1 MGAGSTAQCLRT
13 HTMLT
18 EDLRA
23 IPCIHTLSVTAPCNF
38 SSRGSA
44 VFFGPAADNCSVA
57 QTQTYTLD
65 LKRHNFLKCL
75 FCITFLLTCFS
86 LNLFNKLS
94 ILLQRRQILSML
106 NYCLVGNNL
115 LWHYSISC
123 DFKPPNIFMWTL
135 FDAFNFYMYIY
146 MYIFLSQKNN
156 RILQTS
162 VLWNSDIWGRRIKTS
177 LYCIVVGECECF
189 NSGFEKIF
197 WLIRKPVYT

>member
-123 DFKPPNIFMWTL
+123 DLNHLIYLCEPYLMFLISICISICISSFLKKITE
-135 FDAFNFYMYIY
+135 FYKHQFCEI
-146 MYIFLSQKNN
+146 
-156 RILQTS
+156 QTS
-162 VLWNSDIWGRRIKTS
+162 EAGGSRLAYIA
-177 LYCIVVGECECF
+177 
-189 NSGFEKIF
+189 
-197 WLIRKPVYT
+197 